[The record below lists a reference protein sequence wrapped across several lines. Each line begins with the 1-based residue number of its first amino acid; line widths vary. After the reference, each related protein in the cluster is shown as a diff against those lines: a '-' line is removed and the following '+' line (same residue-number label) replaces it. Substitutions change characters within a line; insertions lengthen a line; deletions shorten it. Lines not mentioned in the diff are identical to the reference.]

1 MRLALALLAGSS
13 LLLGATRTVP
23 ARTTAARAAGAEAAF
38 ATLSQRYVRDIGR
51 FTPTGGTTLGDH
63 RFDDRLEDV
72 SATGRVRT
80 LAHDRSLLADLARI
94 DRMALSRESQVDA
107 ALLDNALRYEIW
119 QIETL
124 RDWSWDPQIYNGIAG
139 GALYSLAARDFVFWL
154 LCLLVV

>member
-13 LLLGATRTVP
+13 LLLGATHP
-23 ARTTAARAAGAEAAF
+23 APPRAVAARPVGDDSAIAA
-38 ATLSQRYVRDIGR
+38 LSQRYVRDIAR

-72 SATGRVRT
+72 SAAGRART

-94 DRMALSRESQVDA
+94 DRKALSRENQVDA

-124 RDWSWDPQIYNGIAG
+124 RDWSWV
-139 GALYSLAARDFVFWL
+139 SLFFFGFVG
-154 LCLLVV
+154 